1 MFQAEVKWKS
11 FLEMMGKGDGM
22 MHDYSVVPN
31 QGENGLVVKIQ
42 NTAPSGTYSSR
53 SEAIALAKN

>member
-1 MFQAEVKWKS
+1 
-11 FLEMMGKGDGM
+11 M

-31 QGENGLVVKIQ
+31 QGENGWVVKIQ

-53 SEAIALAKN
+53 SEAIALAKNQPRKTNPAGCLFRILSLE